1 MKTLAGTAERPK
13 AGAARRMP
21 ARTRVA
27 HPVSAAQAFRT
38 AVIVATAAVWLIC
51 AAKIAPAQQARQHD
65 EQHDDEPGAGML
77 VRQASLHES
86 RGDYEAAIGGYDRA
100 LEVEPLDWQL
110 YLLRGSARFKA
121 GRIEASI
128 EDFDEVVALEPSQAP
143 YLWQRG
149 ISYYYAGRFAD
160 CRGQFEGHRQ
170 VNPNDVENAVWHLLC
185 VAAEDGLEAAREA
198 MLPVGPDARR
208 PMKEID
214 ALFRGSGSVEEVEAA
229 ATAEG
234 VGARFYADLYL
245 GLYHELIGEAE
256 KAAEAIERAA
266 SLPNRGYMVEVA
278 RVHRALSP

>member
-1 MKTLAGTAERPK
+1 MRRTTAL
-13 AGAARRMP
+13 
-21 ARTRVA
+21 
-27 HPVSAAQAFRT
+27 HLVSALTAAFLL
-38 AVIVATAAVWLIC
+38 ATATGGFGQQ
-51 AAKIAPAQQARQHD
+51 PAGHHA
-65 EQHDDEPGAGML
+65 EPSASML

-86 RGDYEAAIGGYDRA
+86 RGEYEAAIAGYDRA
-100 LEVEPLDWQL
+100 LAVEPRDWRL

-128 EDFDEVVALEPSQAP
+128 EDFDQVVDLEPSQDP

-149 ISYYYAGRFAD
+149 ISYYYAGRFDD
-160 CRGQFEGHRQ
+160 CRGQFERHRL

-185 VAAEDGLEAAREA
+185 VAAEDGLETARGA

-214 ALFRGSGSVEEVEAA
+214 ALFRGEGLVDEVEAA

-245 GLYHELIGEAE
+245 GLYYELIGEVE
-256 KAAEAIERAA
+256 KAAAAIERAA
-266 SLPNRGYMVEVA
+266 ALPNRGYMVDVA
-278 RVHRALSP
+278 RVHRRLKP

>member
-1 MKTLAGTAERPK
+1 MKTLG
-13 AGAARRMP
+13 
-21 ARTRVA
+21 
-27 HPVSAAQAFRT
+27 ST
-38 AVIVATAAVWLIC
+38 AVGVATAVVWLIC
-51 AAKIAPAQQARQHD
+51 APKIAPAQQAQQHHD
-65 EQHDDEPGAGML
+65 EPSAGML

-86 RGDYEAAIGGYDRA
+86 RGDYEAAIAGYDRA
-100 LEVEPLDWQL
+100 LEVEPRDWQL

-121 GRIEASI
+121 GQIEASI
-128 EDFDEVVALEPSQAP
+128 EDFDQVVALEPSQDP

-149 ISYYYAGRFAD
+149 ISYYYVGRFAD
-160 CRGQFEGHRQ
+160 CRGQFEGHRL

-185 VAAEDGLEAAREA
+185 VAAEDGLEAAQEA

-214 ALFRGSGSVEEVEAA
+214 ALFRGKGSVEEVEAA
-229 ATAEG
+229 VTAEG

-245 GLYHELIGEAE
+245 GLYYELIGEAE

-278 RVHRALSP
+278 RVHSRLKP